1 MTLYVAVILARRL
14 DGANAALVEIKRL
27 LEAGKPRDVITK
39 MVDKLQE
46 FLSSGGGDAGYPSEA
61 FLVHPY

>member
-1 MTLYVAVILARRL
+1 
-14 DGANAALVEIKRL
+14 VEIKRL